1 MIETPTA
8 AKKGGMMFKK
18 TLSLLAVGYVLYHL
32 FYSLDILPMFGS
44 GALGVTQHLGIHM
57 GGILFFTFLIHPV
70 KASRGKY
77 KPRWYDVACAFLCLV
92 PTISYA
98 IWGEERTLY
107 SLGLSL
113 PFDAIMGWMTLILC
127 VEATR
132 RAVSPIFA
140 TLVAIFA
147 IYPLIAQHSPW
158 IFHTTSTSFWRE
170 GEFLYLAAD
179 GMFGVP
185 VWTSATL
192 LLAFILFAQALLRL
206 GMGEFLIDLAQ
217 GMLGHVRGGPA
228 KVGVVASGF
237 FGMISG
243 SAVANAVAIGSFTI
257 PMMKKIGYRPH
268 IAAAIE
274 CCAGTGGQYMPPVM
288 GAAIFVLCAWIN
300 MAYRDVIIIAA
311 IPALLYYLALFI
323 QVDLEAAKQGLVG
336 LPKDQLP
343 RVGKTFRKGWWF
355 IVPIILFLVLLIVLG
370 WSAAKSC
377 LYSILLTLLLSV
389 LRKSTRPKLQTLQL
403 ICEETAETM
412 TMIATACL
420 AAGIII
426 GCVSLTGIALKLS
439 AGLVAVGGE
448 NLILLLVLGASAS
461 LILGMGLSSIPCY
474 IFLALLLAPALER
487 IGIPTICAHLF
498 VFYYG
503 VLSFITPPVAMAAY
517 AAAGIANASP
527 IKTGYAAMRFGM
539 AAYIIPFAFC
549 TQPAILLIGTVT
561 EIIWAIFTVTLGIS
575 TIAIGFEGYMFA
587 RIGWVPRIF
596 GFAGG
601 ALIVSHIPTHK
612 VIGFVLI
619 GIFAIT
625 QVLAFRES
633 RKVRKIP
640 NLEINLAD

>member
-1 MIETPTA
+1 
-8 AKKGGMMFKK
+8 MFRK
-18 TLSLLAVGYVLYHL
+18 TVALLAVGYVLYHL

-44 GALGVTQHLGIHM
+44 GALGVTQHLGIHL
-57 GGILFFTFLIHPV
+57 GGILFFTFLIHPL

-77 KPRWYDVACAFLCLV
+77 KPRWYDVVCAFLCLV
-92 PTISYA
+92 PTISFT

-107 SLGLSL
+107 YSGLSL
-113 PFDAIMGWMTLILC
+113 PFDAIMAWLTVVLC
-127 VEATR
+127 IEATR

-140 TLVAIFA
+140 ALVVIFTV
-147 IYPLIAQHSPW
+147 YPLIAEHSPW
-158 IFHTTSTSFWRE
+158 IFHTSSTSFWRE

-179 GMFGVP
+179 GMFGIP

-206 GMGEFLIDLAQ
+206 GMGEFLIDIAN

-228 KVGVVASGF
+228 KVAVVASSF

-300 MAYRDVIIIAA
+300 MAYRDVIVIAA
-311 IPALLYYLALFI
+311 IPAILYYLALFI

-336 LPKDQLP
+336 LPRDQLP
-343 RVGKTFRKGWWF
+343 KVGKAFKTGWWF
-355 IVPIILFLVLLIVLG
+355 ILPIIVFLFLLLVLG

-377 LYSILLTLLLSV
+377 LYSILVTILLSV
-389 LRKSTRPKLQTLQL
+389 LRKSTRPTLKTLEL
-403 ICEETAETM
+403 ICEETVETM

-426 GCVSLTGIALKLS
+426 GCVSLTGVALKLS
-439 AGLVAVGGE
+439 AGLVAIGGN
-448 NLILLLVLGASAS
+448 NLVLLLVLGATAS
-461 LILGMGLSSIPCY
+461 IILGMGLSSIPCY

-487 IGIPTICAHLF
+487 IGIPTIAAHLF

-517 AAAGIANASP
+517 AAAGIAQASP

-549 TQPAILLIGTVT
+549 TQPGVLLIGTPAQIVL
-561 EIIWAIFTVTLGIS
+561 AIATLTLGIS

-587 RIGWVPRIF
+587 RIGWVPRILA
-596 GFAGG
+596 FAGG
-601 ALIVSHIPTHK
+601 ALIISHISTHK
-612 VIGFVLI
+612 IIGCVSI
-619 GIFAIT
+619 GLFAIT
-625 QVLAFRES
+625 QALAFYES
-633 RKVRKIP
+633 RRVRKASDVRTDVDRFNMNGEAP
-640 NLEINLAD
+640 